1 MNRVTVVLIEE
12 AAKVREIFSEML
24 QNQPEAIAIL
34 PLDGLDK
41 QLQGRQID
49 FLLGIYKPQGN
60 AAAFSQSRPPIHPA
74 VLRAIGYL
82 KEHSSESVTLQSL
95 ATYAHLSKFRLCHL
109 FKQQTTKSAKT
120 YLTFLRIS
128 RAKELLKQQTMSI
141 TEVGQTVGFNDPSH
155 FAKAFLRLEGF
166 SPSAYRTGLSH
177 KASSWA
183 NPLESTG
190 RDEKARIDKKKARTA

>member
-1 MNRVTVVLIEE
+1 MKGVPIILQKETPEIRKLLIEILRRQ
-12 AAKVREIFSEML
+12 REVAFVSSGDELNEIIEERGINL
-24 QNQPEAIAIL
+24 
-34 PLDGLDK
+34 
-41 QLQGRQID
+41 
-49 FLLGIYKPQGN
+49 LLGISRVEKSQG
-60 AAAFSQSRPPIHPA
+60 SLTYLPIYHPA

-141 TEVGQTVGFNDPSH
+141 SEVGQTVGFHDPSH

-177 KASSWA
+177 KASSWT
-183 NPLESTG
+183 NLPEWTG
-190 RDEKARIDKKKARTA
+190 RHEKARIDKKKARTA

>member
-12 AAKVREIFSEML
+12 TPKVREIFSEIL
-24 QNQPEAIAIL
+24 RSQPEANAIL
-34 PLDGLDK
+34 PAGGLDK
-41 QLQGRQID
+41 YLQGRQID
-49 FLLGIYKPQGN
+49 FLLGTSKPQSIS
-60 AAAFSQSRPPIHPA
+60 AFPRSHLSTHPA
-74 VLRAIGYL
+74 VLRAISYL
-82 KEHSSESVTLQSL
+82 QEHFSEKVTLQTL